1 MNTFK
6 IRLVLPLLG
15 FACLMGVVAP
25 QAARAGVSV
34 GVSITLAP
42 PELPVY
48 EQPPLPEPGYL
59 WTPGYWAWGPDGYF
73 WVPGTWVRPPRIGFL
88 WTPGYW
94 GWNSGF
100 FIWNAGYWGPHV
112 GFYGGVNYGYGY
124 GGVGYEGGYWR
135 GNNWYYNR
143 AVNRFDDRVHVT
155 NVYERNVTVI
165 NNVTVNRVSY
175 NGGRGGIDR
184 RPTRDEL
191 NAGRGPHVGYT
202 RDQRAHERGAERD
215 RSFLATENHGRPAV
229 LATPR
234 PGAFGP
240 GMNGGRVERSDRPP
254 SAGGRPAGRDEP
266 AMRGNDANRAGPNR
280 AQPGRT
286 DRPAQRQTNERREFP
301 QAAPQRGPEQSRAP
315 QSRGPERSAPE
326 RNVPERRAPEQSAPV
341 RSAPQQRGAEPR
353 GPGAERGPARGPT
366 ERGPSERG
374 PGAQERRG
382 QGERGPAERGAPQR
396 DAGQRDHR

>member
-1 MNTFK
+1 MTTFK
-6 IRLVLPLLG
+6 RRLWVPLLG
-15 FACLMGVVAP
+15 LVWSVGAIAP
-25 QAARAGVSV
+25 SAAWAGVNV

-59 WTPGYWAWGPDGYF
+59 WTPGYWAWGPEGYF
-73 WVPGTWVRPPRIGFL
+73 WVPGTWVRPPRVGYL

-100 FIWNAGYWGPHV
+100 FVWNAGYWGPHV

-124 GGVGYEGGYWR
+124 GGVGYQGGYWR

-175 NGGRGGIDR
+175 NGGRGGINR
-184 RPTRDEL
+184 QPTRDEL
-191 NAGRGPHVGYT
+191 SAARGPRLAVT
-202 RDQRAHERGAERD
+202 PDQRAQERGAARD

-240 GMNGGRVERSDRPP
+240 RAVGPGAVGAADRSNRSDRPP
-254 SAGGRPAGRDEP
+254 SAGGRPARVNEP
-266 AMRGNDANRAGPNR
+266 AMRGNDANRAGQNP
-280 AQPGRT
+280 AQPPRT
-286 DRPAQRQTNERREFP
+286 DRPAQRPSTERRDFP
-301 QAAPQRGPEQSRAP
+301 QASPQSRA
-315 QSRGPERSAPE
+315 
-326 RNVPERRAPEQSAPV
+326 PERRAPAQRAPEQRAPAQ
-341 RSAPQQRGAEPR
+341 RAPERRGGEQ
-353 GPGAERGPARGPT
+353 
-366 ERGPSERG
+366 RGPS
-374 PGAQERRG
+374 AQERRG
-382 QGERGPAERGAPQR
+382 PGERSAPPQGGAQRAPAERGPGER
-396 DAGQRDHR
+396 PNAGRDHR

>member
-6 IRLVLPLLG
+6 RRLLVPVLGLV
-15 FACLMGVVAP
+15 CLVGVIAP
-25 QAARAGVSV
+25 RAGQAGVSV

-73 WVPGTWVRPPRIGFL
+73 WVPGTWVRPPRIGYL

-94 GWNSGF
+94 GWNNGF

-143 AVNRFDDRVHVT
+143 SVNRFDDRVHVT

-184 RPTRDEL
+184 RPSREEL
-191 NAGRGPHVGYT
+191 NAGRGPHIGYT
-202 RDQRAHERGAERD
+202 RDQVAHERGAERD

-234 PGAFGP
+234 PGAFGH
-240 GMNGGRVERSDRPP
+240 GMNNVRSERSDRPP
-254 SAGGRPAGRDEP
+254 SAGGRPAREQP
-266 AMRGNDANRAGPNR
+266 AMRRDEVNRPGPGH
-280 AQPGRT
+280 AQPRT
-286 DRPAQRQTNERREFP
+286 MESRMDRPAQRPAASGREFP
-301 QAAPQRGPEQSRAP
+301 QSEPHRAPEQSRPP
-315 QSRGPERSAPE
+315 QSRAPE
-326 RNVPERRAPEQSAPV
+326 HRAPEQRAPERRAPE
-341 RSAPQQRGAEPR
+341 PR
-353 GPGAERGPARGPT
+353 GSEQRAPGEHGH
-366 ERGPSERG
+366 
-374 PGAQERRG
+374 
-382 QGERGPAERGAPQR
+382 GE
-396 DAGQRDHR
+396 RDHR